1 MEVAPT
7 SPAARL
13 SALWARYRREL
24 LLGAT
29 LLTVVVALVWIG
41 YQGWRLVLQPVP
53 EGAIDLRLRWR
64 ETQAWFAPRPVYGA
78 YPDAVYPPASYLI
91 LRPFVGFGALSFV
104 RWVWA
109 GVTVVSLY
117 VLSRTFVRGS
127 AAEGRAE
134 RRFLALLPLAL
145 YPVGATIGN
154 GQLGIAI
161 VTCLAVALPMLE
173 RRPPSLVR
181 DLLIAL
187 LVLLALVKPS
197 ISAFFFLIVMFAPGG
212 WRPAALT
219 VLGYALATWLASLP
233 RAAGPIDLMLKW
245 KNRSTEGIIWGA
257 RFGEGAIVNPTVQPF
272 HLPKPPPEQIAEAVE
287 RGVVIK
293 SISVHSLLSYAG
305 VPRYAM
311 AASIVLLAIYGLWV
325 LWRRRASVWTLMA
338 VTAIVALFS
347 GYHAWYDHVILT
359 LPLLALY
366 RHAKLEASITSA
378 VLFALLFVFLL
389 APGGVYFLPV
399 TLSNVYVVLQ
409 TLVLL
414 CVMAHLMRSAGREHV
429 AALG

>member
-1 MEVAPT
+1 
-7 SPAARL
+7 
-13 SALWARYRREL
+13 
-24 LLGAT
+24 
-29 LLTVVVALVWIG
+29 
-41 YQGWRLVLQPVP
+41 
-53 EGAIDLRLRWR
+53 
-64 ETQAWFAPRPVYGA
+64 
-78 YPDAVYPPASYLI
+78 
-91 LRPFVGFGALSFV
+91 
-104 RWVWA
+104 
-109 GVTVVSLY
+109 
-117 VLSRTFVRGS
+117 
-127 AAEGRAE
+127 
-134 RRFLALLPLAL
+134 
-145 YPVGATIGN
+145 
-154 GQLGIAI
+154 
-161 VTCLAVALPMLE
+161 
-173 RRPPSLVR
+173 
-181 DLLIAL
+181 
-187 LVLLALVKPS
+187 
-197 ISAFFFLIVMFAPGG
+197 
-212 WRPAALT
+212 
-219 VLGYALATWLASLP
+219 
-233 RAAGPIDLMLKW
+233 MLKW

-429 AALG
+429 AAPG